1 VAFRP
6 AKVSPRRSRRAFLA
20 LDEDHPAR
28 SIVWSPDFY
37 SLSGFRDL
45 VFHVQEH
52 RFTLPRL
59 GESLDALGLELPGF
73 RHPPPMAMPWYR
85 GCGPDDFARTDLSR
99 WEAVEQ
105 DHPEVFAGMY
115 QFWARKK

>member
-1 VAFRP
+1 MGL
-6 AKVSPRRSRRAFLA
+6 RRARRAFLA

-52 RFTLPRL
+52 RFTLPQL
-59 GESLDALGLELPGF
+59 GASLDALGLELLGF
-73 RHPPPMAMPWYR
+73 QHPHPMAVAWYR
-85 GCGPDDFARTDLSR
+85 EKWPDDVARTDLGR
-99 WEAVEQ
+99 WAIVEKE
-105 DHPEVFAGMY
+105 HPEVFAGMY
-115 QFWARKK
+115 QFWARKA